1 MDLDDTLCYCFHISQ
16 RKVVNYLRV
25 HRPKVASQLTGCGG
39 AGTGCGWCVPF
50 LKRLFE
56 QSQAV
61 GVQPLGYSSSEE
73 DSLKAGLQQLTA
85 AEYAQQRAA
94 YIRAGKGKPAAGA
107 LPLPDEPPPL
117 ESSL

>member
-1 MDLDDTLCYCFHISQ
+1 VDLDDTLCYCFHITQ

-25 HRPKVASQLTGCGG
+25 HQPQRASQLTGCGG

-56 QSQAV
+56 QRQTGAA
-61 GVQPLGYSSSEE
+61 
-73 DSLKAGLQQLTA
+73 AGETGMTA

-94 YIRAGKGKPAAGA
+94 YIRAGKGKPAPGA
-107 LPLPDEPPPL
+107 IPLPERPPT
-117 ESSL
+117 ESDVTSAQ